1 MKKHA
6 LPDRCTALLL
16 AASLLLSLAACGNQ
30 AKATTMHLKRTEGTV
45 AVSDDA
51 GEDVPLLED
60 LGLYSGYGVG
70 TRPAS
75 FAWINLDDV
84 KLTKMD
90 EASEIAIQK
99 EDKLLEIEV
108 KSGSLFFNVTQPLE
122 EDETMNIRT
131 STMLVGIRGTC
142 GWVTED
148 TAALLE
154 GTVSVTAGD
163 QSVTVTAGEMAVLTA
178 EETLEVKPLTAAQV
192 PVFVKAELEEDD
204 ALAEAVLDGSDV
216 DPLAPVDPMRLRDMY
231 TYSKS
236 LNYNANGDL
245 TVEQTFFPDELGRIG
260 KMVVQDGS
268 ETVCEYIYNDA
279 GTLSQTVRSDGTVLR
294 IVTEDT
300 ADHRKM
306 TSPDHPNREYVY
318 YYDEQGRTVR
328 AEYFGENNHNAYYTY
343 LYDTEGKLVR
353 VDNYYEGDP
362 PDSPSYYTLYEYD

>member
-16 AASLLLSLAACGNQ
+16 AASLLLSLAACSNQ